1 MQQRLVVWTDNG
13 AAQLAAALAPFDIR
27 VQVTSE
33 RKDALASLA
42 DADILIALAQ
52 NWGADC
58 SAALAASKVHWVQF
72 LNAGIDSVTRFG
84 LPKRTTA
91 TTFGGAGAFIVAE
104 HALQLLL
111 ALLRRTP
118 VLLAAQQRG
127 EWAPQPTASTIECLH
142 GQRVAVLGAGPI
154 GRAIAGLVLAFGAR
168 PICVARTARRDPNGF
183 DVAAITQIG
192 DVLSQCAAVVVALP
206 LDADTD
212 QLLDAA
218 LLAHLPRGAVL
229 VNVSRGR
236 IVVTGALVA
245 ALRSGALAGAGL
257 DVTDPEPL
265 PKDHPLW
272 QLPNVIITP
281 HIAWAGAVEERRQA
295 VEAVVL
301 DNMRRYLAGEALL
314 HVAHAGTER

>member
-1 MQQRLVVWTDNG
+1 MPQRLVVWTDND
-13 AAQLAAALAPFDIR
+13 AARLAAALAPFDIR
-27 VQVTSE
+27 VQVTPE

-42 DADILIALAQ
+42 DADVLVALVQ

-58 SAALAASKVHWVQF
+58 SSALADSKVRWVQF
-72 LNAGIDSVTRFG
+72 LNAGIDSVWRFG
-84 LPKRTTA
+84 VPKRTTV

-104 HALQLLL
+104 HAVHLLL
-111 ALLRRTP
+111 AVLRRTP

-127 EWAPQPTASTIECLH
+127 EWAPQPTAKAIECLH

-154 GRAIAGLVLAFGAR
+154 GRAIARLVLAFGAE
-168 PICVARTARRDPNGF
+168 PICVARTARRDPLGF

-206 LDADTD
+206 LEAGTD

-218 LLAHLPRGAVL
+218 LLARLPRGAVL

-236 IVVTGALVA
+236 IVVTDALVA
-245 ALRSGALAGAGL
+245 ALRSGVLSGAGL

-265 PKDHPLW
+265 PQDHPLW
-272 QLPNVIITP
+272 RLPNVIVTP

-295 VEAVVL
+295 VEAVVV
-301 DNMRRYLAGEALL
+301 DNVRRYLAGEPLL
-314 HVAHAGTER
+314 HVAQAGGE